1 MFSSSLLLL
10 SIGKLDLPP
19 PNSPPLPLEFVGAA
33 ASRIYHG
40 ALARQPDLIAAS

>member
-19 PNSPPLPLEFVGAA
+19 PNSLPPPLEFIGAA
-33 ASRIYHG
+33 ASRIYRG
-40 ALARQPDLIAAS
+40 TPARFDRSQPRK